1 MEFIKTFKSQ
11 EKHEISP
18 TAFSYIDWYT
28 NMGKSHLRLSM
39 NQNINIKFF
48 LELDNFVNF
57 LLDGLNIFFLGDPKE
72 NNIDQAY
79 IR

>member
-1 MEFIKTFKSQ
+1 MYGLVE
-11 EKHEISP
+11 P
-18 TAFSYIDWYT
+18 TKQFYLRWET
-28 NMGKSHLRLSM
+28 HLWLSM
-39 NQNINIKFF
+39 YQNINVKLF
-48 LELDNFVNF
+48 LQLDNFVNF